1 MNKLD
6 NKMGSKNTNVMS
18 RRRAITIMGAAA
30 GLPLAG
36 IVTQSGAAAANLY
49 TWEGSALG
57 AQASMTLAHPSRE
70 GAERIIDLAVAEV
83 RRLESIFSLHQED
96 SELAALNRDGRL
108 SRPSMDMLILMT
120 EAVRFGGISDGAFD
134 VSVQPLW
141 KLYSAHF
148 RGNKG
153 DAKGPAQGKIDDVL
167 KLVDYRRID
176 VNPLFINLDKKGM
189 EVTLNG
195 IAQGYITD
203 KVSELLRANGV
214 SNVLVSLG
222 ETRALDSHPNGRPWL
237 VALKDP
243 SNPNSTDRTIDL
255 TDMSVATSGGY
266 GTEFDTAG
274 RFHHLFN
281 PRMGTSALQHLGVSV
296 ITPRA
301 TVADAL
307 STAIYVSPTDR
318 ADAIARKAGNVTA
331 LLTLIDGRERVIRA

>member
-1 MNKLD
+1 MDKLE
-6 NKMGSKNTNVMS
+6 NTMGSKKTNLMS
-18 RRRAITIMGAAA
+18 RRRAITIFGAAA

-36 IVTQSGAAAANLY
+36 IASQSGAVAANLY
-49 TWEGSALG
+49 TWEGAALG
-57 AQASMTLAHPSRE
+57 AQATMTLAHPSRE

-83 RRLESIFSLHQED
+83 RRLEAIFSLHQED
-96 SELAALNRDGRL
+96 SELVALNRDGRL
-108 SRPSMDMLILMT
+108 SRPSMDMLTLMT
-120 EAVRFGGISDGAFD
+120 EAVRFGSISDGAFD

-141 KLYSAHF
+141 KLYLAHF
-148 RGNKG
+148 RNNKS
-153 DAKGPAQGKIDDVL
+153 DAKGPAQGEIDDVL

-203 KVSELLRANGV
+203 KVSELLRANGIG
-214 SNVLVSLG
+214 NVLVSLG
-222 ETRALDSHPNGRPWL
+222 ETRALDTHPNGRPWL
-237 VALKDP
+237 VALKD
-243 SNPNSTDRTIDL
+243 SANPNRTDRTIDL

-281 PRMGTSALQHLGVSV
+281 PVMGTSALQHLGVSV

-331 LLTLIDGRERVIRA
+331 LLTLADGRERVIRA

>member
-1 MNKLD
+1 MEKLEK
-6 NKMGSKNTNVMS
+6 KMGANKTSPLS
-18 RRRAITIMGAAA
+18 RRRAITIFGAAA
-30 GLPLAG
+30 GMPLAG
-36 IVTQSGAAAANLY
+36 IASQSGAAAANLY
-49 TWEGSALG
+49 TWEGAALG
-57 AQASMTLAHPSRE
+57 AQASMTLAHPNRE
-70 GAERIIDLAVAEV
+70 GAQRIIYLAVAEV
-83 RRLESIFSLHQED
+83 RRLEAIFSLHMAD

-108 SRPSMDMLILMT
+108 SRPSMDMLTLMT

-153 DAKGPAQGKIDDVL
+153 DAKGPAQADIDDAL

-176 VNPLFINLDKKGM
+176 ANPLFISLDRKGM
-189 EVTLNG
+189 EITLNG

-203 KVSELLRANGV
+203 KVAELLREKGI

-222 ETRALDSHPNGRPWL
+222 ETRALDAHPEGRPWL

-243 SNPNSTDRTIDL
+243 TNPNRTARTIDL
-255 TDMSVATSGGY
+255 ADMSVATSGGY

-281 PRMGTSALQHLGVSV
+281 PGMGTSALQHIGVSV

-331 LLTLIDGRERVIRA
+331 LLTLADGRERVIRA